1 MWSLSNPTIGFWL
14 PLALLC
20 LTVGFWLTDRKDIR
34 NRLSVLVFFSSAMLI
49 ILYGVKTRGDDSSE
63 TALLAVLLHM
73 LGPVSLMAIGSL
85 IATFSGPSPVGP
97 LPRGLRP
104 LGFLMALGGLFWIG
118 LMLISEPPKAI
129 ANGIGE
135 TIWGTWVDVFL
146 SILILVSALAGAFGV
161 MMGDERHKE
170 ALTLAT
176 LAIAGGFMF
185 NEIMQNGSEG
195 LDAAGWHQI
204 HWEKM
209 MFLVGSLFGMI
220 SAIIVFIWL
229 VYMAEKRA
237 PDPDVVAP
245 LTAEEKAVVDA
256 VLRLNLESEVDNN
269 D

>member
-1 MWSLSNPTIGFWL
+1 
-14 PLALLC
+14 
-20 LTVGFWLTDRKDIR
+20 
-34 NRLSVLVFFSSAMLI
+34 
-49 ILYGVKTRGDDSSE
+49 
-63 TALLAVLLHM
+63 
-73 LGPVSLMAIGSL
+73 
-85 IATFSGPSPVGP
+85 
-97 LPRGLRP
+97 
-104 LGFLMALGGLFWIG
+104 
-118 LMLISEPPKAI
+118 LISEPPKAI

-146 SILILVSALAGAFGV
+146 SILILVSALAGAFCV

-170 ALTLAT
+170 ALTLAS

-195 LDAAGWHQI
+195 LEASGWHQI

-220 SAIIVFIWL
+220 SAIIAFIWL

-237 PDPDVVAP
+237 PDPGVVAP

-256 VLRLNLESEVDNN
+256 VLRLNLESEVENN

>member
-1 MWSLSNPTIGFWL
+1 MWSLSDPVIGFWL

-20 LTVGFWLTDRKDIR
+20 LATGFWLTDRKDIR
-34 NRLSVLVFFSSAMLI
+34 NRLSILVFFSSAILI
-49 ILYGVKTRGDDSSE
+49 LMYGVITRGEDTSE

-97 LPRGLRP
+97 LPKGLRP

-146 SILILVSALAGAFGV
+146 SILILVSALAGAFCV

-170 ALTLAT
+170 ALTLAS

-195 LDAAGWHQI
+195 LEASGWHQI

-220 SAIIVFIWL
+220 SAIIAFIWL
-229 VYMAEKRA
+229 VYMIEKRA
-237 PDPDVVAP
+237 PDPGVVSP
-245 LTAEEKAVVDA
+245 LSEEEKTRVGEL
-256 VLRLNLESEVDNN
+256 LRQNIEFEEGE
-269 D
+269 